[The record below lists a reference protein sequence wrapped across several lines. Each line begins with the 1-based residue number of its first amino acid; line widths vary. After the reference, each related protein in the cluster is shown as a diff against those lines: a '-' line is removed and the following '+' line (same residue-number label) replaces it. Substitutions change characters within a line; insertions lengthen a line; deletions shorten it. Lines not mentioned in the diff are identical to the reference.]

1 MASDGSL
8 DGGRPVTAGDEQPFD
23 LQRRSAGLSDT
34 ARLVLAVVL
43 VCALVVAVATGIFLV
58 LQRNDSSSSSL
69 NVDATMRAQL
79 EQRAEIQSAAEAFVV
94 NLNSYSQGDF
104 AGYRD
109 RLAPLVT
116 PNFMQAFVLTLDSME
131 KLVDSTKM
139 TSEGTVLQTA
149 VSTMDSDSATAL
161 VVADAQVSSL
171 LGERKRHF
179 RWKVILV
186 NKDGTWVVDDWQ
198 AVV

>member
-1 MASDGSL
+1 MT
-8 DGGRPVTAGDEQPFD
+8 VGDDQRFD

-43 VCALVVAVATGIFLV
+43 ACALVVAVATGIFLV

-69 NVDATMRAQL
+69 NVDATMRAEL

-94 NLNSYSQGDF
+94 NLNSYSQGDLS
-104 AGYRD
+104 GYED

-139 TSEGTVLQTA
+139 TSEGTVLLTA

-198 AVV
+198 AVI